1 MNSLLIGI
9 IALFLLFLGYKFYGK
24 IAERLWQIDPKR
36 KTPAI
41 EKPDGVDYVP
51 AKNWL
56 ILFGHHFASIAGAG
70 PIIGPV
76 IVCCCWGW
84 LPAVIWIVLGSIF
97 LGGMHDF
104 SSLLLSVRHGG
115 KSIGN
120 IAESVVNYRTKII
133 FSLFLWLAL
142 ILIVA
147 VFAAVGGQT
156 LASAPR
162 VVIPT
167 FGLILD
173 AILIGLMIYKW
184 KINQTVS
191 TIIGIVILFAFIIL
205 GYYFPL
211 SIAGGARSWIKILLL
226 YAFIASV
233 IPVNILL
240 QPRDY
245 LAAFVLFFGLG
256 FGFLGLIL
264 THPTMSTP
272 AYISWKGSQGSLW
285 PMLCV
290 IVACGAISGFHCLV
304 ASGTTAK
311 QLPNEKDAK
320 KIGYG
325 AMIAEGVLAILAVL
339 AVSAGLHWTKSSGH
353 LNLIYPEIM
362 KKEGWIVTFGK
373 GYGELTK
380 PIFGALG
387 MLIGIMMLKTFVMT
401 TLDSATRITRYI
413 TEELL
418 GESFKIKLLK
428 NRYLSTLIIIA
439 FAGWLALGNWKTIW
453 PVFGAA
459 NQLVAALALLIIS
472 VYLLSKN
479 RPVIYTLLPG
489 IFMLATTIVA
499 LLYQANSFLRSGKFL
514 LGSVA
519 CALLILSAFVIL
531 ESINVVR
538 KKYLFSGRGSI
549 H

>member
-9 IALFLLFLGYKFYGK
+9 ITFSLFFLGYKFYGR
-24 IAERLWQIDPKR
+24 IAERLWQIDPER

-41 EKPDGVDYVP
+41 EKQDGVDYVP

-76 IVCCCWGW
+76 IACCCWGW

-97 LGGMHDF
+97 LGGIHDF
-104 SSLLLSVRHGG
+104 SSLLISVRHGG

-133 FSLFLWLAL
+133 FSLFLWLSL
-142 ILIVA
+142 ILVVA

-162 VVIPT
+162 IVIPT

-184 KINQTVS
+184 RFNQTIS
-191 TIIGIVILFAFIIL
+191 TIIGIIILFGFIVL

-211 SIAGGARSWIKILLL
+211 SIPGGARSWVKILLL
-226 YAFIASV
+226 YALVASV

-256 FGFLGLIL
+256 FGYLGLIL
-264 THPTMSTP
+264 THPSISTP
-272 AYISWKGSQGSLW
+272 AYIGWRGSQGFLW

-290 IVACGAISGFHCLV
+290 IIACGAISGFHSLI

-311 QLPNEKDAK
+311 QLPSEKDAK

-353 LNLIYPEIM
+353 LNLVYPEIM

-380 PIFGALG
+380 PIFSALG

-413 TEELL
+413 TEELF
-418 GESFKIKLLK
+418 GEGLKVKLLK
-428 NRYLSTLIIIA
+428 NRYLSTVVVII
-439 FAGWLALGNWKTIW
+439 FAAWLALGNWKVIW

-472 VYLLSKN
+472 IYLLSKN

-489 IFMLATTIVA
+489 IFMLVTTIAA
-499 LLYQANSFLRSGKFL
+499 LIYEANSFLRSGKFL
-514 LGSVA
+514 LGNVA
-519 CALLILSAFVIL
+519 IVLLILSVFVIL
-531 ESINVVR
+531 ESSKVVR
-538 KKYLFSGRGSI
+538 KKFFYKKI
-549 H
+549 